1 MPMLTRLGGH
11 QMIHSFFG
19 KNRLN
24 GLFSN
29 PALESRSRMHRFFR
43 RTDIGIL
50 IGCIFIFILFSLW
63 NHDQWF
69 NWYTFTSISRYTAIL
84 GLLAIGQTFVIL
96 IREID
101 LSVGS
106 VYGAIGIAFI
116 SLEHQLSVPLSAFLA
131 LLFALT
137 IGLINAVIVIH
148 GRLSSMIVT
157 LGGLF
162 FYGGLVNDPTQGGVG
177 AHRRG
182 GVLVGSA

>member
-1 MPMLTRLGGH
+1 
-11 QMIHSFFG
+11 
-19 KNRLN
+19 
-24 GLFSN
+24 
-29 PALESRSRMHRFFR
+29 MHRFFR

-50 IGCIFIFILFSLW
+50 IGCIFIFVLFSLW

-106 VYGAIGIAFI
+106 VYGVVGITFI

-137 IGLINAVIVIH
+137 IGLINADQRFARYRTRAGI
-148 GRLSSMIVT
+148 
-157 LGGLF
+157 
-162 FYGGLVNDPTQGGVG
+162 Y
-177 AHRRG
+177 RG
-182 GVLVGSA
+182 GGGWWNTFDRWARHNFGYGLGSVFLYRGAFGNDRIRCAALLVYLFRRDCALIGSDP

>member
-1 MPMLTRLGGH
+1 
-11 QMIHSFFG
+11 
-19 KNRLN
+19 
-24 GLFSN
+24 
-29 PALESRSRMHRFFR
+29 MHRFFR

-106 VYGAIGIAFI
+106 VYGVVGITFI
-116 SLEHQLSVPLSAFLA
+116 TLEHQLSVPFSAFLA

-162 FYGGLVNDPTQGGVG
+162 FYRGLVYVSTHGGVSG
-177 AHRRG
+177 PPREARLDWFNQLLG
-182 GVLVGSA
+182 GIGSELKMVFCYCS